1 MGKLVDEARKAEQ
14 SASDA
19 YSGAQKA
26 NETLAEQAGKVYL
39 ADRARAAA
47 AAAAAA
53 AAGPVAATLKLS
65 TKPYVAAL
73 NAFHTCPK
81 PSTRKGNRV
90 EQAAAYIVERA
101 HLKAAVSELRP
112 QFEAAREANR
122 QAVAQENTEKRARL
136 EAARTTQRERDKPVR
151 AARVILTA
159 AQAHLEAK
167 RDGMFEVW
175 EGKWPVLPFCH
186 NIMS

>member
-1 MGKLVDEARKAEQ
+1 MGKQVDEARKAEQ

-39 ADRARAAA
+39 ADRAR
-47 AAAAAA
+47 AA